1 MLIVIAL
8 VAVVA
13 AYFFMRWRQKAQF
26 DASIDSS
33 PVILEWLVPTLATTL
48 APQVGDASGIEKALR
63 GDADPDVV
71 SSIEEHVR
79 SIDLEFI
86 KDAHTGA
93 FDVVVHVRFEHG
105 DEVTARKS
113 LTATELPASV
123 REDFA
128 RKAVSREFRK
138 FAMPWSRAKG
148 QGAFER

>member
-8 VAVVA
+8 VAVIA
-13 AYFFMRWRQKAQF
+13 AYFFMRWRQKAQL
-26 DASIDSS
+26 DASVDAS
-33 PVILEWLVPTLATTL
+33 PVIEEWLLPTLAGSL
-48 APQVGDASGIEKALR
+48 ASQVGDAAGIEKALR
-63 GDADPDVV
+63 GDADPEVV

-93 FDVVVHVRFEHG
+93 FDVVMHARFEHG

-138 FAMPWSRAKG
+138 FTFPWSRSKG
-148 QGAFER
+148 QSAFER